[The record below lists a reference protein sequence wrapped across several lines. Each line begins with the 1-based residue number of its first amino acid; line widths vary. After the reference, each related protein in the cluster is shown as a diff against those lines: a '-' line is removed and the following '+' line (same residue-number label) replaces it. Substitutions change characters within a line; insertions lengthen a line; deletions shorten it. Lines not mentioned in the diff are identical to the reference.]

1 MAISTVADRRD
12 EVPVLTLDRCAL
24 LYGLDKQ
31 VDGLA
36 GYMRAHGVTV
46 EADGSLSLGPSAT
59 EWARPVRLVV
69 SPHAITA
76 TAGYETVWTSPV
88 DEITGVEHRER
99 EPVSVIT
106 TRHAG
111 TCTVLVPPSES
122 GSFRAAIARVLE
134 PEREDDAEQE
144 PDSGPPQPRQRRV
157 TTVRGTGDSIFRTS
171 SWAAGLSVLGIM
183 VLVGGFLLWLSLPA
197 LRATGLSFLT
207 TSEWQPDVHH
217 FGIAAVLTFT
227 VLIAIVA
234 LIVAVPLAI
243 GTALFISEVVP
254 RPLKQTAISL
264 VDLMA
269 AVPSVVY
276 GMWGRVIL
284 QDHAIGVSRWLST
297 WFSWVPLFKV
307 DGADPHNPLASPT
320 VYTASTFIAGLVVA
334 LMVIPITCSIMRE
347 VFSQAPPGEREGA
360 YALGATRWGM
370 IRSVVLPF
378 GKGGMIGAVM
388 LGLGRALG
396 ETVAVYLIISPVFNI
411 NFHLLQS
418 GSNSVSS
425 LIVLRQ
431 GDASGFG
438 RSALLAAGLA
448 LFVITLLVNFTAS
461 SIVARSRSGA
471 QSEV

>member
-1 MAISTVADRRD
+1 VSASDSSAPTITVLGSSGDNGHEPARRD
-12 EVPVLTLDRCAL
+12 A
-24 LYGLDKQ
+24 
-31 VDGLA
+31 
-36 GYMRAHGVTV
+36 
-46 EADGSLSLGPSAT
+46 
-59 EWARPVRLVV
+59 
-69 SPHAITA
+69 
-76 TAGYETVWTSPV
+76 
-88 DEITGVEHRER
+88 
-99 EPVSVIT
+99 
-106 TRHAG
+106 
-111 TCTVLVPPSES
+111 
-122 GSFRAAIARVLE
+122 
-134 PEREDDAEQE
+134 
-144 PDSGPPQPRQRRV
+144 QPTPKRRQL
-157 TTVRGTGDSIFRTS
+157 TTVRGVGDSMFRTT
-171 SWAAGLSVLGIM
+171 SWAAGLSVLAIM
-183 VLVGGFLLWLSLPA
+183 ILVGGFLLWLSIPA
-197 LRATGLSFLT
+197 LRATGLAFLT

-227 VLIAIVA
+227 ILIALVA
-234 LIVAVPLAI
+234 LAVAVPLAL

-254 RPLKQTAISL
+254 RPFKQTAISL

-284 QDHAIGVSRWLST
+284 QDHAIGVSRFLAT
-297 WFSWVPLFKV
+297 WFSWIPLFKV
-307 DGADPHNPLASPT
+307 DGADPHNPLGSAT

-347 VFSQAPPGEREGA
+347 VFSQAPSGEREGA

-370 IRSVVLPF
+370 IRAVVLPF

-471 QSEV
+471 QSEA